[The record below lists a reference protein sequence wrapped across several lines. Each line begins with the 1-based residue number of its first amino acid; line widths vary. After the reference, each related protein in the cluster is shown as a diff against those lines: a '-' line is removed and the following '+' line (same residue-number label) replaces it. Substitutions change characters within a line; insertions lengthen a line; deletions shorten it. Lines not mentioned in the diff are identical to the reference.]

1 MRNYLKKLA
10 MKLGVMGLVLCTI
23 GMLNTI
29 QAKAAIEPEHE
40 IKYNLKSEL
49 FNESDIL
56 KFFTATKKDEVKI
69 YYFDTQSK
77 DFLSA
82 DYNNR
87 LRVYKDS
94 NKIDIT
100 YKKRFLNTPLEEALA
115 ITESHGFT
123 GDESNYKFEMDIKG
137 GNRTFTISR
146 KESLKETAKVNYD
159 AVDSSAAKKII
170 LDNVPKKILNWDSAT
185 WFNNTLSQAVV
196 YGPAKATTYKGSYA
210 GYEADIEV
218 WHYQGEIMIELST
231 KESNAAKAAS
241 IEKVWRE
248 HLEAAGFL
256 SADQRGKTA
265 FVMEK

>member
-1 MRNYLKKLA
+1 MRNYFKGIA

-29 QAKAAIEPEHE
+29 PAKAAIEPGHE

-56 KFFTATKKDEVKI
+56 KIFTATKKDEVKI

-146 KESLKETAKVNYD
+146 KESLKGTAKVNYD
-159 AVDSSAAKKII
+159 AVDTSAAKKLI

-196 YGPAKATTYKGSYA
+196 YGPANATTYKGSYA

-218 WHYQGEIMIELST
+218 WHYQGEIMTELST
-231 KESNAAKAAS
+231 KESNAAKAAT
-241 IEKVWRE
+241 IEVVWRE
-248 HLEAAGFL
+248 HLEGAGYL